1 MGHLGNAGRQTE
13 NVVLIWYRGVVKSK
27 NLGRQ
32 VVMRARATAPSILP
46 KSGWVCAHPPHSLPT
61 PLLVYVHVHC
71 VKTET
76 SELLTLRIRHSL
88 LNISLLSLYR
98 VFRQKVRNLLIFSMT
113 SEAYSRVNETDTYYC
128 DIPTLRYITGHQG
141 VQ

>member
-1 MGHLGNAGRQTE
+1 MWCKCIICT
-13 NVVLIWYRGVVKSK
+13 
-27 NLGRQ
+27 
-32 VVMRARATAPSILP
+32 
-46 KSGWVCAHPPHSLPT
+46 CALN
-61 PLLVYVHVHC
+61 
-71 VKTET
+71 K
-76 SELLTLRIRHSL
+76 ELLTLRIRHSL
-88 LNISLLSLYR
+88 LTISLLSLYR